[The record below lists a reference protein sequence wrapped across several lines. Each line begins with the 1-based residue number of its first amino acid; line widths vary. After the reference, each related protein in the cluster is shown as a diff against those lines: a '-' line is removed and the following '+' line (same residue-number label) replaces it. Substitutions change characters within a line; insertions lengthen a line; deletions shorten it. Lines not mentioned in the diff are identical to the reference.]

1 MPSPV
6 KILRRPA
13 AGAAGPPASL
23 LSGQLAFN
31 ENNDILYYGRGDN
44 GSGVATSIIT
54 IGGTNLVNTSGTGAT
69 GTWGISISGNAA
81 TASAWQTGRTIS
93 LTGDLTGTSA
103 AWTGSGNI
111 SFATTLA
118 NSGVTAGTYR
128 SVTVD
133 AKGRVTTGTNPTTL
147 AGYGITDALPL
158 SGGSL
163 TGSLSMSGDLA
174 VNGGDITTT
183 SGTGSIYDATAT
195 TINAFGAATTLNIGY
210 DGTLASTTNFVTGAV
225 TSGNTKTINIGTGGV
240 TGSTT
245 NINIAPQDSSG
256 TTIIGNACVVRGRLQ
271 SSSNTSL
278 SSWGTVG
285 ISFDSASAT
294 FTNTSSS
301 GTLVSPQVSSSFR
314 APIFASTNTLTLTE
328 AVNLYVSGPPTAGT
342 NTTLVD
348 PLSFLVD
355 SGISRF
361 DGPVNILDPGS
372 VEISPERGPILTGTT
387 AGGSGYTNGTYTN
400 QALTGGDGLGARADI
415 TVSGGIVTNTTIIA
429 EGANYRNGDVLT
441 ATIPGG
447 SGYTYTITSVRQ
459 ADLVLRKLTGPVIR
473 LHGRTS
479 TSSGTVYGQIL
490 FGSEDVNDFGAGDKV
505 RIIGVAEGAASGGR
519 LQIWTAANGAEP
531 TLGFEFGGNNDFRL
545 YNAAGTA
552 YHTFSNSP
560 TANRTITLPDANI
573 SFANAFTTSGNFPLT
588 LTTTASTNVTL
599 PTSGTLV
606 NTLGAGATGTWAISV
621 SGNAA
626 TASQWQTGRTITIG
640 NTGKTLSGAAA
651 VSWSLSEIGAL
662 SLTGGTLTGSLVVP
676 LGTAGS
682 PSLVPTGG
690 TDTGIFF
697 PDSSTV
703 AISTAG
709 TEALRLTSTG
719 QLGLGGTP
727 TTGDRTRIVDNQ
739 TSPSSHGIKIVADV
753 ESGCT
758 NAVGIS
764 TFYSTSVGSSPT
776 NVYHYRAIQQTFNVA
791 PTNQYGFSA
800 ENSLT
805 GATNNFGFYGNIAS
819 GSNRWNFYANGTA
832 QNYFA
837 GNVGIGTLPTVGVL
851 HIGTQTFD
859 PNNANSTA
867 GIVIQN
873 VGGTPGNGNYSAGL
887 TFSKINSSRPGATI
901 ASYQSTTDDDQVGI
915 SFLVHGSSTSNDVVN
930 EAMRLDA
937 GGRLLL
943 GITQART
950 NLYNSGTPYTP
961 SFQFES
967 ADAGASISLIRNDTS
982 AQGPILSITKTR
994 SATNGS
1000 NGLVLDGDTLGQII
1014 FNGND
1019 GSNNRNAARIICIA
1033 GPAGATN
1040 MPGNLVFHT
1049 TSEGFATTSERM
1061 RITSSGNVGIGTF
1074 SPNTI
1079 LEISS
1084 ATGSSAPTATELR
1097 ISTTTTASDW
1107 STTSPWGRLS
1117 FYSSDTSDGGAKIQA
1132 AIDTIALGATGGTSA
1147 IAFSTADPTTGTLT
1161 ERARISNAGIIAN
1174 VIELNASSTPST
1186 PAADKVRVFNREIA
1200 NRSLPA
1206 FVGPSGLDS
1215 ALQPILARNGVAM
1228 WWPTGNG
1235 TGVTLLGT
1243 TALTVLGTATT
1254 ANVAVTNA
1262 LTRQKRVEWLVTT
1275 ASTTAVASFRNTLT
1289 QWTIGGTTGG
1299 FFYVCRWAPSTG
1311 LTNSSHRA
1319 FCGMGLNAAPTDVN
1333 PSTRLNNVGMGWDS
1347 ADTQVQMMHNDG
1359 SGTATKIALGA
1370 GFPKPSTD
1378 RSVAYELAM
1387 FSPPGASGTIHYEVT
1402 ELISGAVATGTI
1414 TTDIPS
1420 TTTLLAP
1427 IAYTSVGGVS
1437 SVTGL
1442 ALCKLYIESD
1452 Y

>member
-133 AKGRVTTGTNPTTL
+133 AKGRVTAGTNPTTL
-147 AGYGITDALPL
+147 AGYGITDAATTAGTLAQFASTTSSQL
-158 SGGSL
+158 AGVISDDTG
-163 TGSLSMSGDLA
+163 TGSLVFGTSPT
-174 VNGGDITTT
+174 ITSLQAATNIDATT
-183 SGTGSIYDATAT
+183 PTFSLLSSTAT
-195 TINAFGAATTLNIGY
+195 TLNAFGAATSLTVGHT
-210 DGTLASTTNFVTGAV
+210 GTTSSTSNFVTGVVA
-225 TSGNTKTINIGTGGV
+225 SGNTKTINIGTGGA

-245 NINIAPQDSSG
+245 NINIAPQDSLG

-301 GTLVSPQVSSSFR
+301 GTLASPQVSASFR

-372 VEISPERGPILTGTT
+372 VEISPERGPILSGTT
-387 AGGSGYTNGTYTN
+387 AGGSGYTDGTYTN

-415 TVSGGIVTNTTIIA
+415 TVSGGVVTTTTIVA

-441 ATIPGG
+441 VAIPGG
-447 SGYTYTITSVRQ
+447 SGYTYTVTSVRQ

-473 LHGRTS
+473 LHGRVS
-479 TSSGTVYGQIL
+479 TSGGSVYGQIL

-552 YHTFSNSP
+552 SHAFSNSP

-599 PTSGTLV
+599 PTTGTLV
-606 NTLGAGATGTWAISV
+606 TTTGTGATGTWGISV

-626 TASQWQTGRTITIG
+626 TASQWQNGRTITIG

-662 SLTGGTLTGSLVVP
+662 PLSGGTLTGSLVVP
-676 LGTAGS
+676 LGSETTVS
-682 PSLVPTGG
+682 ISPTGS
-690 TDTGIFF
+690 TNTGIFF
-697 PDSSTV
+697 PDASTV
-703 AISTAG
+703 AISISG
-709 TEALRLTSTG
+709 SEALRLTSTS

-727 TTGDRTRIVDNQ
+727 TPGDRTRIVDNQ
-739 TSPSSHGIKIVADV
+739 SSPSSHGIKIVADV

-758 NAVGIS
+758 NAIGIS
-764 TFYSTSVGSSPT
+764 TFYSTNAGSSAT
-776 NVYHYRAIQQTFNVA
+776 NVYHYRAIQQTFTVA
-791 PTNQYGFSA
+791 PTNQYGFSV
-800 ENSLT
+800 ESSLT
-805 GATNNFGFYGNIAS
+805 GATNNYGFFSNIAS
-819 GSNRWNFYANGTA
+819 GANRWNFYSNGTA
-832 QNYFA
+832 ENYFA
-837 GNVGIGTLPTVGVL
+837 NNLKIGGTANRSTTAGTNQLFLFNGTAPSGTLTNGISLYSASGELVVMDAAGNTANLSNPFTSTV
-851 HIGTQTFD
+851 
-859 PNNANSTA
+859 P
-867 GIVIQN
+867 GIVPASG
-873 VGGTPGNGNYSAGL
+873 GGTTNFLRADGTWTAPAG
-887 TFSKINSSRPGATI
+887 G
-901 ASYQSTTDDDQVGI
+901 G
-915 SFLVHGSSTSNDVVN
+915 DVVGPASATDN
-930 EAMRLDA
+930 AIARYDLTTGKLIQGSNIIISDA
-937 GGRLLL
+937 NAISPTTNDGGSL
-943 GITQART
+943 GTTSLQWSDLFLAEGGVINWDNGDVTITQ
-950 NLYNSGTPYTP
+950 S
-961 SFQFES
+961 
-967 ADAGASISLIRNDTS
+967 
-982 AQGPILSITKTR
+982 
-994 SATNGS
+994 
-1000 NGLVLDGDTLGQII
+1000 GDTLTVSG
-1014 FNGND
+1014 
-1019 GSNNRNAARIICIA
+1019 
-1033 GPAGATN
+1033 
-1040 MPGNLVFHT
+1040 GNLICTNFI
-1049 TSEGFATTSERM
+1049 EA
-1061 RITSSGNVGIGTF
+1061 
-1074 SPNTI
+1074 NT
-1079 LEISS
+1079 
-1084 ATGSSAPTATELR
+1084 G
-1097 ISTTTTASDW
+1097 
-1107 STTSPWGRLS
+1107 
-1117 FYSSDTSDGGAKIQA
+1117 
-1132 AIDTIALGATGGTSA
+1132 
-1147 IAFSTADPTTGTLT
+1147 
-1161 ERARISNAGIIAN
+1161 
-1174 VIELNASSTPST
+1174 IELTAISTPST
-1186 PAADKVRVFNREIA
+1186 PATDKVRVFNRKIA
-1200 NRSLPA
+1200 TRNLPSII
-1206 FVGPSGLDS
+1206 GPSGLDT
-1215 ALQPILARNGVAM
+1215 ALQPNVFKNGVSM
-1228 WWPTGNG
+1228 WWPTGDG

-1254 ANVAVTNA
+1254 ASTATTNA